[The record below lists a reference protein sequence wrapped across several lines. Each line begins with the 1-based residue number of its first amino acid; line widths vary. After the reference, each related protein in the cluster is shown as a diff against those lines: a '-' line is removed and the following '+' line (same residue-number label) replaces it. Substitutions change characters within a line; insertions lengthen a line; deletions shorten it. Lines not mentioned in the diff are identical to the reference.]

1 MGQRERFILFLV
13 GALLGVGILW
23 GLNSRGQPEKEAHR
37 KVRESLSLPGMMYDY
52 AVTKKGFY
60 GHYVKFEKVEK
71 LADGAQQRTVVTGGR
86 RHYDPA
92 NGRELPEEYLWIQ
105 ETYAAGTPLAEAGP
119 VTRYAFSYADRIAL
133 KLRPGH
139 QATEVSLQSGDVAT
153 PVAGKE
159 GQAMLR
165 LALWQ
170 KLPGGAPWAALPD
183 LLRQLRGHP
192 AVESADLVAID
203 WEKEAEVIR
212 ANSKQ

>member
-1 MGQRERFILFLV
+1 MGQRERFILFLA

-23 GLNSRGQPEKEAHR
+23 GLNSHSRPEKEAHR

-60 GHYVKFEKVEK
+60 GHYVKFEKVDK
-71 LADGAQQRTVVTGGR
+71 LADGSQQRTVVTGGR

-105 ETYAAGTPLAEAGP
+105 ETYAPGTALAEAGP
-119 VTRYAFSYADRIAL
+119 VTRYSFAYADRIVL
-133 KLRPGH
+133 KIRPGH
-139 QATEVSLQSGDVAT
+139 QAAEVRLQSDDVAA

-159 GQAMLR
+159 GQAMLP
-165 LALWQ
+165 LVLWQ
-170 KLPGGAPWAALPD
+170 KLPGGAPWADLPS
-183 LLRQLRGHP
+183 LLRQLRSHP
-192 AVESADLVAID
+192 AVESAELVSID
-203 WEKEAEVIR
+203 WEKEAEVIK